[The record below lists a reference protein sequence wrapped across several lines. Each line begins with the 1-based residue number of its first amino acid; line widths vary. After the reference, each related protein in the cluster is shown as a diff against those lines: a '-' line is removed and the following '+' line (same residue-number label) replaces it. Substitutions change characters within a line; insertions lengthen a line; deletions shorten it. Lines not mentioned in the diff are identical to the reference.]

1 MLTEEIAPERRRGE
15 ALTKGALV
23 DGFSEVG
30 GGSFPGAKIPTVLVE
45 LSVPGLSADALLER
59 LRGATPP
66 VIARI
71 ERDRVVLDPRTL
83 LPDQVDAAS
92 AAIRS
97 ALDG

>member
-1 MLTEEIAPERRRGE
+1 LS
-15 ALTKGALV
+15 

-30 GGSFPGAKIPTVLVE
+30 GGSFPGAKLPTVLVE
-45 LSVPGLSADALLER
+45 LSVPGVSPDALLER
-59 LRGATPP
+59 LRATTPP

-83 LPDQVDAAS
+83 LPDQLDAAV
-92 AAIRS
+92 AAVRA